1 MKFKTSPYL
10 TNQQVETGLKQ
21 VIKDG
26 LTAEVMVTMTGG
38 TFLMAMAV
46 LMKATNF
53 QIGLMTALPT
63 LTNIFQLF
71 STWLVQKYNNRRA
84 VMVIS
89 SFIARLPLFMIGALP
104 FLFSKGTNIQVLIF
118 MLSFH
123 YIFGSI
129 AGASWSSWMKDL
141 VPEQRMGS
149 YFAHRSRL
157 MMTLN
162 VVLSVALALSL
173 DYIKAHY
180 PQYELS
186 AYAIMFIIGGIFGM
200 LGVHA
205 LARTPEPT
213 SYLAKENLFKLFSKP
228 VKDKNFRNLLAFQSF
243 WTFAL
248 NLATPFFSVYM
259 MKTMGLS
266 LSYIIGFGLLTQI
279 GTILSIKMWG
289 KYADTFSNKT
299 IISIAAPIYI
309 ASILA
314 FTFTAIPTSKLV
326 AVIILAVIN
335 IVGGACIAGINL
347 AIDNFG
353 LKLAPKEEAIVY
365 ISARNVI
372 VAFISA
378 LAPMIGGFMADLL
391 ANHSVAW
398 NIHWNGTGGVSTIQL
413 LNLHNW
419 NFMFIAGGILAIL
432 SLQMLKYINEEGAVH
447 KGQAVGAMK
456 IAFKNNFKE
465 HTSKEAI
472 LGILYL
478 PVTYPIALKRK
489 VQGRIEQRA
498 AVIRRLNNINA
509 LRKRA

>member
-1 MKFKTSPYL
+1 
-10 TNQQVETGLKQ
+10 
-21 VIKDG
+21 
-26 LTAEVMVTMTGG
+26 
-38 TFLMAMAV
+38 
-46 LMKATNF
+46 
-53 QIGLMTALPT
+53 
-63 LTNIFQLF
+63 
-71 STWLVQKYNNRRA
+71 
-84 VMVIS
+84 
-89 SFIARLPLFMIGALP
+89 
-104 FLFSKGTNIQVLIF
+104 
-118 MLSFH
+118 
-123 YIFGSI
+123 
-129 AGASWSSWMKDL
+129 
-141 VPEQRMGS
+141 
-149 YFAHRSRL
+149 
-157 MMTLN
+157 
-162 VVLSVALALSL
+162 
-173 DYIKAHY
+173 
-180 PQYELS
+180 
-186 AYAIMFIIGGIFGM
+186 
-200 LGVHA
+200 
-205 LARTPEPT
+205 
-213 SYLAKENLFKLFSKP
+213 
-228 VKDKNFRNLLAFQSF
+228 
-243 WTFAL
+243 
-248 NLATPFFSVYM
+248 
-259 MKTMGLS
+259 MGLS

-398 NIHWNGTGGVSTIQL
+398 SIHWNGTGGISTIQL

-432 SLQMLKYINEEGAVH
+432 SLQMLKYINEDGAVH
-447 KGQAVGAMK
+447 KDQAGGAMK
-456 IAFKNNFKE
+456 IAFKNNLKE

-472 LGILYL
+472 LGILYM
-478 PVTYPIALKRK
+478 PVSYPIALKRK